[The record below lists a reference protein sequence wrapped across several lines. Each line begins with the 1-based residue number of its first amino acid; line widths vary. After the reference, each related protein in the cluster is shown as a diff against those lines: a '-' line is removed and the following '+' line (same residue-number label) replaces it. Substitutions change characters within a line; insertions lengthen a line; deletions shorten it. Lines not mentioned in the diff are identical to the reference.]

1 MKIISKLLSTLIFLS
16 LIFIIYLSLFGI
28 ETQKF
33 NSQIIGKVKNIDKNL
48 NIKLNTIK
56 VVLDPFRFKI
66 NAKTIGPKLINKNKI
81 LEIENIKTTI
91 SIKALFDEK
100 FSIENLEIS
109 TKSLEVNNLISFL
122 RSTYQKPELYLLE
135 KVVKK
140 GFLIAD
146 IKLDFDNQG
155 KIKNNYELSGFL
167 KDGKLSLNNKYKID
181 KLNLSFDLKKDQLI
195 IDNANFRVNDLNFY
209 SNEVTV
215 KNLVNSFSVQ
225 GKVEH
230 KRFNLKNNSLTNL
243 LNEFDGI
250 LKLETLNFSSKNN
263 FSFNISKKLKIKDVE
278 VLSKVKIAELSIL
291 NDFKLKGFFPKIK
304 KKISLND
311 NNLEVLYKKESFSI
325 FGEGKIL
332 FQDKADNISYELIK
346 TKRDLKFVSSIQMNN
361 NPLNIA
367 FLNYDNREKNN
378 VIINIKGTRDKNQ
391 NSTVNLFSL
400 KEKNNVFDIK
410 NLKFNK
416 KNQVVEIGQLKFVY
430 FDKDKKKNSISISN
444 KKKEYLIS
452 GSYINANFL
461 IDKILNENN
470 ETGNILN
477 INSKFGIDINNIG
490 LDEGSNLS
498 DVKGYLVSKNQK
510 IIKGN
515 LEGFFTKNEKFRLT
529 INKTGNNKITTLF
542 IDKAEPIVKRYK
554 FIKGFDGGKLDFYSS
569 SNDKETES
577 TLKIYNFKLK
587 NLPVLTKIL
596 TLASLQGIAD
606 ILSGEG
612 IRFDEFEMNFRNKD
626 NLMTIDEIYAI
637 GPSISILMSG
647 YIEKDKLVSLRGT
660 LVPASTINKFIGS
673 LPVLG
678 DILVGSKTGEG
689 VFGVSFKIKG
699 PSKNLTTTVNPVKT
713 LTPRFI
719 TRTLEK
725 IKKN

>member
-1 MKIISKLLSTLIFLS
+1 MKIISRLLYTLIFLS

-33 NSQIIGKVKNIDKNL
+33 NSQIVGKVKNIDKNL
-48 NIKLNTIK
+48 DIKLNTIK

-91 SIKALFDEK
+91 SLKALFDDK

-109 TKSLEVNNLISFL
+109 TKSLEVNNLISFI

-135 KVVKK
+135 KVVKR
-140 GFLIAD
+140 GFIIVD

-155 KIKNNYELSGFL
+155 NIKNDYELNGFL

-181 KLNLSFDLKKDQLI
+181 NLNFIFNLKKDQLI
-195 IDNANFRVNDLNFY
+195 IDDANFRMNDLNFY

-230 KRFNLKNNSLTNL
+230 KRFNLEDKSLTNL
-243 LNEFDGI
+243 LNEFNGN
-250 LKLETLNFSSKNN
+250 LKLETLNFSSKSD
-263 FSFNISKKLKIKDVE
+263 FSFNLSKELRIKDIE
-278 VLSKVKIAELSIL
+278 IFSKVKLTELLIL
-291 NDFKLKGFFPKIK
+291 NNFKLKSFFPKIK
-304 KKISLND
+304 KNISLND
-311 NNLEVLYKKESFSI
+311 NNLEIIYKKESFSI
-325 FGEGKIL
+325 FGEGKIF
-332 FQDKADNISYELIK
+332 FQDKADDISYELKK
-346 TKRDLKFVSSIQMNN
+346 TNKDLKFVSSIQIND
-361 NPLNIA
+361 NPLNID
-367 FLNYDNREKNN
+367 FLNYDNREKNS
-378 VIINIKGTRDKNQ
+378 IIIDIKGTIDKSK
-391 NSTVNLFSL
+391 NSTINLFSL
-400 KEKNNVFDIK
+400 KEKNNIFDIK

-416 KNQVVEIGQLKFVY
+416 KNQIVEIGQLNFVY
-430 FDKDKKKNSISISN
+430 LDKDKKKNLISISN
-444 KKKEYLIS
+444 KKKEYFIS
-452 GSYINANFL
+452 GSYFNANFL
-461 IDKILNENN
+461 IDKILNEKN
-470 ETGNILN
+470 ETDNFIN

-490 LDEGSNLS
+490 LDEDSNLF
-498 DVKGYLVSKNQK
+498 DVKGYLVSKDQK
-510 IIKGN
+510 IIRGN
-515 LEGFFTKNEKFRLT
+515 LEGFFTKNEKLKLT
-529 INKTGNNKITTLF
+529 INKVGNDKITTLF
-542 IDKAEPIVKRYK
+542 LDKAEPIVKRYK
-554 FIKGFDGGKLDFYSS
+554 FVKGFDGGELDFYSS
-569 SNDKETES
+569 SNDKETKS
-577 TLKIYNFKLK
+577 TLKIYDFKLK
-587 NLPVLTKIL
+587 KLPALTKIL

-637 GPSISILMSG
+637 GPSISILMNG
-647 YIEKDKLVSLRGT
+647 YVEKDKLISLRGT
-660 LVPASTINKFIGS
+660 LVPATTINKFIGS